1 MCREIKRT
9 ILFRITDSGLKLREN
24 KHSELHLKQDVAK
37 SVKLLK
43 IVSSKKCFSFLK
55 EKSTEVCTPRSKYFC
70 SNVTQWA
77 KVKIDKPFTSR

>member
-24 KHSELHLKQDVAK
+24 KYSELHLKQDVAK

-43 IVSSKKCFSFLK
+43 IIFSSK
-55 EKSTEVCTPRSKYFC
+55 
-70 SNVTQWA
+70 NVLA
-77 KVKIDKPFTSR
+77 S

>member
-43 IVSSKKCFSFLK
+43 IIFSSK
-55 EKSTEVCTPRSKYFC
+55 
-70 SNVTQWA
+70 NVLA
-77 KVKIDKPFTSR
+77 S